1 MCGRT
6 APPPHALPPHP
17 LGRRAGAAANA
28 AAAPTRNDHG
38 PESRRG
44 FRAVIAIQTWRAPSS
59 PPGIPFIMRLA
70 PAPRVQPI
78 AGESSPRFN
87 KELDN
92 AVKSMVEL
100 SKSQP
105 LTERE
110 KLHVSALEILASGHL
125 SKACGVWDQI
135 LQSYPT
141 DLLALRFAHDTYFFL
156 GYHTQMRDSI
166 ARVYR
171 HWTPD
176 IPLSS
181 YVKGLYSFGLMET
194 NFYDHAEKL
203 ANEALAVNCT
213 DAYSVHTIA
222 HVHEMKVNLKGGLA
236 FMEQTETNWRV
247 KNKALISLKG
257 IPRCQSSGS
266 MLDVVDNCSMLYRF
280 QLEGVNVGDRW
291 QNVIQLTR
299 KHAKNHVWLFNDAHI
314 LMSSLGAK
322 DHKTTKEFLTT
333 LQELANQFLLFA
345 KHCSMVVFRSRE
357 P

>member
-1 MCGRT
+1 ILWCSCILCCWEEG
-6 APPPHALPPHP
+6 
-17 LGRRAGAAANA
+17 GGGG
-28 AAAPTRNDHG
+28 D
-38 PESRRG
+38 
-44 FRAVIAIQTWRAPSS
+44 SS
-59 PPGIPFIMRLA
+59 PGFSMGHAIANGLA
-70 PAPRVQPI
+70 LMS
-78 AGESSPRFN
+78 GESSPRFN

-236 FMEQTETNWRV
+236 FMEQTETNWRDCDMLAGH
-247 KNKALISLKG
+247 NYWHWALYFIDKIS
-257 IPRCQSSGS
+257 PRCQSSGS